1 MAGGEHMM
9 IWAGRFI
16 SWCSRV
22 WIWAGRFVCSML
34 TLESCCER
42 GGS

>member
-9 IWAGRFI
+9 IWAARFI
-16 SWCSRV
+16 SWYSRLG
-22 WIWAGRFVCSML
+22 IRAGRFVCFML
-34 TLESCCER
+34 TLERCCER